1 MNNVIY
7 IVAEKKYQAELW
19 AQQGSLSPNEYVYVG
34 SPSTFRGVSKPFVA
48 YVGAYYDR
56 KDWPEILNMIG
67 VCNGR
72 TPV

>member
-1 MNNVIY
+1 MTNVIY
-7 IVAEKKYQAELW
+7 IVAERKYQAELW
-19 AQQGSLSPNEYVYVG
+19 AQQGSLSPREWIYV
-34 SPSTFRGVSKPFVA
+34 SNQDIFREAYQPFIA

-56 KDWPEILNMIG
+56 KDWPQILAMIG